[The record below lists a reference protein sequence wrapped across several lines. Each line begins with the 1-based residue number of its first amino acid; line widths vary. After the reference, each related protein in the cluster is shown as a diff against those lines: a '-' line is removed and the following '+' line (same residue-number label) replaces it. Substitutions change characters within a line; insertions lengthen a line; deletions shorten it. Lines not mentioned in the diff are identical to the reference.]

1 MLDGALSVLFELRE
15 MVVLSA
21 HVCRFNGSVLQQGG
35 WLEHR
40 TGMKKLGLSFLLL
53 LFLAPLAAP
62 VNAQVVIAVGHHHR
76 HHHYHHHRMY
86 NR

>member
-1 MLDGALSVLFELRE
+1 MDGARCRLSDSRE
-15 MVVLSA
+15 MVVIIA
-21 HVCRFNGSVLQQGG
+21 HVRRSYGSLLQQRG
-35 WLEHR
+35 WLGHR

-62 VNAQVVIAVGHHHR
+62 VSAQVVIAVGHHHR
-76 HHHYHHHRMY
+76 HHHYRHHRLY